1 MKLDK
6 RQSLNKAIQKNPGP
20 YEAKVVNV
28 LDPVYSGS
36 IEVELLRSTESGAD
50 ESTGQKVVCRYLHPF
65 YGTTHVRGLT
75 KNDGYSDSQQSY
87 GMWFVPPDVGNRVLV
102 MFVEGNINRAFWI
115 GCVQQATMNFMS
127 VSYTHLTLPTKA

>member
-6 RQSLNKAIQKNPGP
+6 RRSLNKPIEKNAGP
-20 YEAKVVNV
+20 FEAKVTNV

-36 IEVELLRSTESGAD
+36 IEVELLRSTDSGAD
-50 ESTGQKVVCRYLHPF
+50 ESTGQRVICRYLHPF

-87 GMWFVPPDVGNRVLV
+87 GMWFVPPDIGNRVLV
-102 MFVEGNINRAFWI
+102 MFVEGNINRAFWWHYI
-115 GCVQQATMNFMS
+115 TEGIWCNK
-127 VSYTHLTLPTKA
+127 TLFPNKKIARS